1 MSHHEALLSYL
12 LISPYSFISP
22 IGLSSTC
29 TDEGEGDLQVSSSTA
44 FIPLLVYV
52 FISVIFVLVVLCLQL
67 ACIIQFKYTEYKVPE
82 YSSKEPHLPAP
93 LGTLPH
99 KPQHRSTMKLTLC
112 MVQRT
117 SSKHKKTSWEK
128 KTLAKVVAIYV
139 PMQYTAHVDVLV

>member
-67 ACIIQFKYTEYKVPE
+67 ACIIQFAFL
-82 YSSKEPHLPAP
+82 SR
-93 LGTLPH
+93 
-99 KPQHRSTMKLTLC
+99 PQMGDLIVC
-112 MVQRT
+112 GQRRT
-117 SSKHKKTSWEK
+117 
-128 KTLAKVVAIYV
+128 YV
-139 PMQYTAHVDVLV
+139 